1 MCLSRTHCLSTGRGP
16 PSRPPPEPGLGRTG
30 NYVPGLIY
38 SVINL
43 AHCDAAGLASGP
55 GCGCAIIFRSVSQ
68 AATDPVP
75 AVGTHSG
82 EFNLTMSKL
91 DGHSLDH
98 EDAALE
104 PTDPTEQGEQ
114 NFNTTAA
121 TVATVAVVGV
131 GALVFEAALIPG
143 LALGV
148 AAMLVPKFL
157 PQIGTAIN
165 PLVKSTVRS
174 AYRVGRKTRE
184 MVAEAEEHVH
194 DIVAEVDAEAD
205 AKAAAAENETGK
217 RATAA

>member
-1 MCLSRTHCLSTGRGP
+1 
-16 PSRPPPEPGLGRTG
+16 
-30 NYVPGLIY
+30 
-38 SVINL
+38 
-43 AHCDAAGLASGP
+43 
-55 GCGCAIIFRSVSQ
+55 
-68 AATDPVP
+68 
-75 AVGTHSG
+75 
-82 EFNLTMSKL
+82 MSKL

-104 PTDPTEQGEQ
+104 PTDPTEQGDQ
-114 NFNTTAA
+114 NFNSTAA

-157 PQIGTAIN
+157 PQLGTALN
-165 PLVKSTVRS
+165 PLMKSTVRG

-184 MVAEAEEHVH
+184 LVAEAEEHVH

-205 AKAAAAENETGK
+205 VKAGAGENGAAR
-217 RATAA
+217 RATAAPAE